1 MKRRPVPKK
10 KRSSR
15 LEPDSKSKQRDI
27 LDKKTK
33 KYGVNVI
40 LEEVEEVEEI
50 EEEFA
55 DGTGALDHSSK

>member
-10 KRSSR
+10 RRNSR
-15 LEPDSKSKQRDI
+15 LEPDSKSKQQDI

-40 LEEVEEVEEI
+40 LEEVEEIEEVEEA

-55 DGTGALDHSSK
+55 EGQEA